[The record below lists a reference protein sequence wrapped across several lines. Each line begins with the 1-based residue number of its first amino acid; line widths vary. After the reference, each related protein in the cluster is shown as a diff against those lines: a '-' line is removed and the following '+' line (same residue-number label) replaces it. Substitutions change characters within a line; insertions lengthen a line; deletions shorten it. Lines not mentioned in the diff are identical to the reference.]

1 MWWSPPPENYYQVNF
16 DAALF
21 ENLGY
26 AGLGVAIQD
35 FAGSIIA
42 ALSQKIGL
50 PHTVELAE
58 ALAAHRV
65 VAFARELNIY
75 KVVVEGDCLQVV

>member
-1 MWWSPPPENYYQVNF
+1 M
-16 DAALF
+16 
-21 ENLGY
+21 
-26 AGLGVAIQD
+26 AIQD

-58 ALAAHRV
+58 ASAAHQV

>member
-1 MWWSPPPENYYQVNF
+1 M
-16 DAALF
+16 
-21 ENLGY
+21 
-26 AGLGVAIQD
+26 AIQD

-50 PHTVELAE
+50 PHTVELAK
-58 ALAAHRV
+58 ASTAHRV